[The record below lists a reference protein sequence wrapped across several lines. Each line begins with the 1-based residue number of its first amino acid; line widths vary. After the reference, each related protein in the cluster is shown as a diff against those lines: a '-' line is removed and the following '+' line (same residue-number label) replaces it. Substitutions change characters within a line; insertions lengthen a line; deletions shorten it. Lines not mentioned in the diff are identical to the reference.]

1 VRRARG
7 CAHIHR
13 KLIKTILFSKPS
25 KLDAAIVVEDDLRR
39 LHSGGM
45 SVFEPR

>member
-13 KLIKTILFSKPS
+13 TLIKTILFSKPS
-25 KLDAAIVVEDDLRR
+25 KLDAPIIVEDDVRG
-39 LHSGGM
+39 LHSGAM
-45 SVFEPR
+45 NVSEPR